1 MGIYFRRMT
10 IIGVGLIGGSLARV
24 CKKKNLVG
32 EIIGVGRTE
41 GNLKKAKELG
51 VIDQYYL
58 NTKKAVNDADLVIL
72 ATPVSSFV
80 KIINDIRP
88 NLKKGSIV
96 IDVGSVKLGFLI
108 EVENLLP
115 KGVHFVGTHPIAGT
129 EKSGVGASFLELFQ
143 GAKCIITPT
152 PKTNKKALDKVVELW
167 RQTGSDV
174 IIMDP
179 ARHDRI
185 LSAISH
191 LPHLIAYALVNTIE
205 DINNVEEDV
214 LSYSAGGFRDFTRI
228 ASSSP
233 EMWRDICLLN
243 KNSIIDSIN
252 RFKYN
257 LELLKNFIENEDG
270 TGLEER
276 FKKAKYLRDNMNK

>member
-1 MGIYFRRMT
+1 MDIYFQRMT

-24 CKKKNLVG
+24 CKKKGLVG
-32 EIIGVGRTE
+32 EIRGVGRTE
-41 GNLKKAKELG
+41 GNLKRAKEIG

-58 NTKKAVNDADLVIL
+58 NTKKAVNDADIVIL

-88 NLKKGSIV
+88 YLKKGSIV

-129 EKSGVGASFLELFQ
+129 EKSGVEASFLKLFQ

-167 RQTGSDV
+167 KQTGSDV

-179 ARHDRI
+179 AKHDRV
-185 LSAISH
+185 LSAVREECPIS
-191 LPHLIAYALVNTIE
+191 
-205 DINNVEEDV
+205 
-214 LSYSAGGFRDFTRI
+214 
-228 ASSSP
+228 
-233 EMWRDICLLN
+233 
-243 KNSIIDSIN
+243 
-252 RFKYN
+252 FK
-257 LELLKNFIENEDG
+257 
-270 TGLEER
+270 
-276 FKKAKYLRDNMNK
+276 